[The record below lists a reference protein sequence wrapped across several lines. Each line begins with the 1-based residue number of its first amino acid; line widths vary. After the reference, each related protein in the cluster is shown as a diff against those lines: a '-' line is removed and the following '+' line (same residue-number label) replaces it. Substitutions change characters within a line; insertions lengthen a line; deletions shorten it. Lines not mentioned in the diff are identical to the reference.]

1 MKTAQ
6 QRPMSLQDEFVVGCS
21 SCEYSFFGFFMRY
34 VHVVP
39 QADSVLK
46 PSLAMHL
53 ACGHLTGIV
62 KEDKDLVPKLTIECY
77 EVCQMFILL
86 YMPCQCR
93 TNVIIWCFGALQ
105 ALQGC
110 LVCNCLTLAIQR
122 STSVLCCS
130 SAGLPSWTGVRV
142 LKLERYLEGCMT
154 SGQRQ
159 SYG

>member
-1 MKTAQ
+1 
-6 QRPMSLQDEFVVGCS
+6 
-21 SCEYSFFGFFMRY
+21 MRY

-62 KEDKDLVPKLTIECY
+62 KEDNDLVPKLTIECY
-77 EVCQMFILL
+77 EVCQKFILRN
-86 YMPCQCR
+86 MPCQSE
-93 TNVIIWCFGALQ
+93 TMSSSGFWCITSFARGAWC
-105 ALQGC
+105 AT
-110 LVCNCLTLAIQR
+110 VLTLAIQR

-130 SAGLPSWTGVRV
+130 SAGLPSWTEVRV
-142 LKLERYLEGCMT
+142 LKLERYLEGCIT